1 MKYRPEFPDRFGCI
15 QDSRAFCQT
24 FFPSY
29 NDEHR
34 HSGIAMMSPSMVHHG
49 AAVSIREN
57 RQLVLD
63 GAYREHPE
71 RFVRRPPSPPQ
82 LPKEVWINK
91 PLNSEEDTH

>member
-24 FFPSY
+24 FFAWY

-34 HSGIAMMSPSMVHHG
+34 HSGIGLMTPAMVHHG
-49 AAVSIREN
+49 QAMLIREK
-57 RQLVLD
+57 RQGVLD
-63 GAYREHPE
+63 TAFAAHPE
-71 RFVRRPPSPPQ
+71 RFVRRPPTPLL

-91 PLNSEEDTH
+91 PQNSDDNTH